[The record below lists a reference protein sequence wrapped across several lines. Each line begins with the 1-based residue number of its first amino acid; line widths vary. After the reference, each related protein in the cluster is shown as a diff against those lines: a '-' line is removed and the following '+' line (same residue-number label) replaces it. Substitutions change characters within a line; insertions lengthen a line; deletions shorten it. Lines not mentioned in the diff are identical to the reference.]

1 MASSENDPDAAPYA
15 KTARELQDLGV
26 DHHLIPTL
34 LYRRGLKEL
43 AACNFEEAENIFR
56 EAVAEISEGVRWP
69 WIGIILSLIRQ
80 NRTGEAIEQTLT
92 AALTLPN
99 STTQSPVP
107 LPWWL
112 FQGVGVDPR
121 VADSL
126 HKVIQRFPEDQEA
139 LISLSMVEV
148 KLTQYSEA
156 VNTIKKAA
164 ELRWTTHLPSVSPP
178 NKKTI
183 DRKIPSFIIIG
194 QTKAGTTS
202 LFDLISNHEAV
213 DPPLFKEPSYWSFYH
228 NAEKEW
234 YSYIFPP
241 ICHRPGTITFEAST
255 SYFHNPT
262 TSQRIMEAMPSIKL
276 IVVLRDPVERAFSEY
291 HQYLRMGL
299 EKRSWE
305 NVVKEEI
312 ETISEC
318 PLSPET
324 ISEQDINNSFLLRSA
339 SLPHLKRYLAH
350 FASHQILT
358 IDYHSFSN
366 QPLTEMSRICKFL
379 GISHSSDKDLPRLNE
394 GYYKA
399 MSTETKIQLTTWF
412 AHHNQ
417 LLASLVKD
425 LQKES

>member
-1 MASSENDPDAAPYA
+1 MASSQHDPDAASSA

-56 EAVAEISEGVRWP
+56 AAVAEISEGVRWP

-80 NRTGEAIEQTLT
+80 NRTSKAIEQTLT

-99 STTQSPVP
+99 TTTQSPVP

-112 FQGVGVDPR
+112 FQGEGVDPR

-126 HKVIQRFPEDQEA
+126 HQVIKRYPEDQEA

-148 KLTQYSEA
+148 KLTQYNEA

-164 ELRWTTHLPSVSPP
+164 ELRWTPHLFSVSPP

-213 DPPLFKEPSYWSFYH
+213 DPPLLKEPSYWSFYH
-228 NAEKEW
+228 NAGKEW

-241 ICHRPGTITFEAST
+241 IDHRPGTITFEAST
-255 SYFHNPT
+255 SYFHNPMA
-262 TSQRIMEAMPSIKL
+262 SMRIIEAMPSIKL
-276 IVVLRDPVERAFSEY
+276 IVILRDPVERAFSEY

-305 NVVKEEI
+305 DVVKDEI

-318 PLSPET
+318 PLTHET
-324 ISEQDINNSFLLRSA
+324 IREQDINNSFLLRSA

-350 FASHQILT
+350 FSSQQILT
-358 IDYHSFSN
+358 IDYRSFSN
-366 QPLTEMSRICKFL
+366 QPMTEMSRICEFVD
-379 GISHSSDKDLPRLNE
+379 ISYSSGKDLPRLNE
-394 GYYKA
+394 GHYKA
-399 MSTETKIQLTTWF
+399 MNAQTKNQLTTWF
-412 AHHNQ
+412 EHHNW
-417 LLASLVKD
+417 LLARLVQT
-425 LQKES
+425 LG